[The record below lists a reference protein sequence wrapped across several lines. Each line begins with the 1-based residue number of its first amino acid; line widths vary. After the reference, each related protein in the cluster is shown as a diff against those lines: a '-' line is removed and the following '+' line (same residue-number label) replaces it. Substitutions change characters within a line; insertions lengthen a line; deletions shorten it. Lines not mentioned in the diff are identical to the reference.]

1 MNKRNVVLGF
11 ASILIMVSFL
21 VSCGNNQKNN
31 QNTSNTDSNKV
42 ISTTLEG
49 NITISG
55 AFALYPMVVKWKE
68 EFVKLYPNVKID
80 VSAGGAGKGMTD
92 ALAGLVDMG
101 MVSREISAEEQSKG
115 VWFIPVAKDAVVPVI
130 SDNNPEIEK
139 LLNDGLSKEMFQEI
153 FITGKIKTWGQLCN
167 NKTDKNQIK
176 VYTRSDACGA
186 ADVWAKYLG
195 KKQEDLLGVGVSGDP
210 GITQAVQSDNF
221 GIGYNNICYAYDAT
235 TKLEAKGIRVLPI
248 DINGN
253 GIIDDKEFFYH
264 HKDSIIQAISDGR
277 YPSPP
282 ARDLYLVTKGK
293 PTKEIV
299 ITFLKWIL
307 TDGQK
312 YVNETGYIKLTSD
325 KMNAANDKLK

>member
-1 MNKRNVVLGF
+1 MNKRKILLSI
-11 ASILIMVSFL
+11 ASILILVFTQ
-21 VSCGNNQKNN
+21 VSCGNNQKTNENTNN
-31 QNTSNTDSNKV
+31 ADSNKV
-42 ISTTLEG
+42 VSTTLEG

-80 VSAGGAGKGMTD
+80 VSAGGTGKGMTD
-92 ALAGLVDMG
+92 AIGGLVDIG

-115 VWFIPVAKDAVVPVI
+115 IWFIPVAKDAVVPVI

-139 LLNDGLSKEMFQEI
+139 LLNYGLTKEAFQGI
-153 FITGKIKTWGQLCN
+153 FVTGKIKTWGELCN
-167 NKTDKNQIK
+167 NKTDKNPIK
-176 VYTRSDACGA
+176 IYTRSDACGA

-195 KKQEDLLGVGVSGDP
+195 KKQENLLGIGVSGDP
-210 GITQAVQSDNF
+210 GIIQAVQNDNF
-221 GIGYNNICYAYDAT
+221 AIGYNNICYAYDAT

-253 GIIDDKEFFYH
+253 GIIDDNEFFYH
-264 HKDSIIQAISDGR
+264 HKDSIIHAISDGR

-282 ARDLYLVTKGK
+282 SRDLYLLAKGK
-293 PTKEIV
+293 PTNAII

-312 YVNETGYIKLTSD
+312 YVNETGYVKLTSD
-325 KMNAANDKLK
+325 KINAANRKLK